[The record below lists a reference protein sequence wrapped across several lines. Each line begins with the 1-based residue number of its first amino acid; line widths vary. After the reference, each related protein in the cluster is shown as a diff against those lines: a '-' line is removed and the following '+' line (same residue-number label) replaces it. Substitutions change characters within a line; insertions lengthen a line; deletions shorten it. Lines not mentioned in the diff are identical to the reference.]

1 MSRLRWL
8 LIPGAA
14 LAVAVLPAFA
24 SSSDA
29 APRQHPTAASATPIT
44 DPGAT
49 ADTEAIDSF
58 DTTNTDAT
66 SDTLDSTGDSSG
78 DSTSSDGTTTG
89 RDDTIGDLP
98 DITVDTPGTIATPTV
113 SDSSNSNDTL
123 SLTTPKGT
131 SNAVLLVLLV
141 TLVSI
146 LPGILMLT
154 TTFPR
159 FLIVLGLARQGLGLN
174 TTPPNQVLAGLAAF
188 LTLFVMAPTFSKINE
203 TAIQPAIH
211 GELTQGEAIK
221 KGWEPLADFML
232 DHTRSSDLK
241 MLYDLTNTTRPTDK
255 TKISP
260 RFLIPAFILSELRAA
275 FMIGFLIWV
284 PFLLIDLI
292 VSTVLASLGMLMMPP
307 VVVSLPVKLAL
318 FVLVDGWALLAG
330 SLLKSV
336 M

>member
-1 MSRLRWL
+1 MSHPHPLGRRLRWL
-8 LIPGAA
+8 LVPGALMA
-14 LAVAVLPAFA
+14 LVAIPAFA
-24 SSSDA
+24 SSADA
-29 APRQHPTAASATPIT
+29 GGSPAPATAAGSGSTT
-44 DPGAT
+44 DTVNPLDALTTDTSSST
-49 ADTEAIDSF
+49 AS
-58 DTTNTDAT
+58 NSSSST
-66 SDTLDSTGDSSG
+66 SDTTMVGS
-78 DSTSSDGTTTG
+78 G
-89 RDDTIGDLP
+89 RDTTIGDLP
-98 DITVDTPGTIATPTV
+98 EINVDTPGTIATPKV
-113 SDSSNSNDTL
+113 KDSSSSDTL

-221 KGWEPLADFML
+221 KGWEPLQEFML
-232 DHTRSSDLK
+232 DHTRTSDLK

>member
-1 MSRLRWL
+1 MSRRLRWL
-8 LIPGAA
+8 LVPGAVLALSA
-14 LAVAVLPAFA
+14 LAA
-24 SSSDA
+24 
-29 APRQHPTAASATPIT
+29 TASAAA
-44 DPGAT
+44 DPGGSTTAT
-49 ADTEAIDSF
+49 
-58 DTTNTDAT
+58 TTVTTSPTTATTTLTTSPT
-66 SDTLDSTGDSSG
+66 SDTTAGASSG
-78 DSTSSDGTTTG
+78 TTG
-89 RDDTIGDLP
+89 SGNDTISGLP
-98 DITVDTPGTIATPTV
+98 EITIGSPGTIDTPTV
-113 SDSSNSNDTL
+113 SDSSSSGDTL

-131 SNAVLLVLLV
+131 SNAVMLVLLV

-188 LTLFVMAPTFSKINE
+188 LTLFVMAPTFSKIND

-232 DHTRSSDLK
+232 DHTRTSDLK
-241 MLYDLTNTTRPTDK
+241 MLYDLTETTRPADQH
-255 TKISP
+255 KISP

>member
-1 MSRLRWL
+1 MTRDLRWL
-8 LIPGAA
+8 LVPGAL
-14 LAVAVLPAFA
+14 LAFTALPALT
-24 SSSDA
+24 SSAHA
-29 APRQHPTAASATPIT
+29 APSPAHAAAGTPVT
-44 DPGAT
+44 DPG
-49 ADTEAIDSF
+49 
-58 DTTNTDAT
+58 
-66 SDTLDSTGDSSG
+66 
-78 DSTSSDGTTTG
+78 
-89 RDDTIGDLP
+89 
-98 DITVDTPGTIATPTV
+98 TPGTPVTDPGTSGASGTSGTNSSSSGSASSGGTTINGVPDIGVDGPGTIETPKVADT
-113 SDSSNSNDTL
+113 SSADNTL

-188 LTLFVMAPTFSKINE
+188 LTLFVMAPTFSKIND
-203 TAIQPAIH
+203 TAVQPAIR

-232 DHTRSSDLK
+232 DHTRTSDLK
-241 MLYDLTNTTRPTDK
+241 MLYDLTDTTRPSEQS
-255 TKISP
+255 KISP